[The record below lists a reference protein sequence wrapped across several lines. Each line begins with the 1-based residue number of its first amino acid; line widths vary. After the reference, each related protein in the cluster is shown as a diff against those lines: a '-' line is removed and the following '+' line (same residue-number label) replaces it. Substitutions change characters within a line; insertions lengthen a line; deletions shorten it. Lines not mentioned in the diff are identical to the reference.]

1 MKNIFLVTCAI
12 VMFGLFAA
20 NTVSGSS
27 YAIEN
32 VGLSKAVT
40 GNTESVVERRTI
52 VPYPYPNTNQKI
64 PATSPSIEKMPFVYD
79 RMPYRKGVGGIHVLP
94 YLRMGPNHDGYGGFG
109 TDFGI
114 DFGIFRS
121 HGLRFGID
129 FF

>member
-12 VMFGLFAA
+12 GMFVLSA
-20 NTVSGSS
+20 NTVNGSN
-27 YAIEN
+27 YAGD
-32 VGLSKAVT
+32 VGLSKVIT
-40 GNTESVVERRTI
+40 GNTESVVEHRAI

-64 PATSPSIEKMPFVYD
+64 PTTSPSIETMPFFYD
-79 RMPYRKGVGGIHVLP
+79 TIPHRPEGGGIHVLP
-94 YLRMGPNHDGYGGFG
+94 YLRMRPNPYGNGGFG

-114 DFGIFRS
+114 HFGIFRS

>member
-12 VMFGLFAA
+12 GMFVLSA
-20 NTVSGSS
+20 NTVNGSN
-27 YAIEN
+27 YAGD
-32 VGLSKAVT
+32 VGLSKVIT
-40 GNTESVVERRTI
+40 GNTESVVEHRAI

-64 PATSPSIEKMPFVYD
+64 PTTSPSIETMPFFYD
-79 RMPYRKGVGGIHVLP
+79 TMPYRQGEGRIHVLP
-94 YLRMGPNHDGYGGFG
+94 HLRMRPNPYGNGGFG

-114 DFGIFRS
+114 HFGIFRS

>member
-1 MKNIFLVTCAI
+1 MKNIFLMTCAI
-12 VMFGLFAA
+12 GMFVLSA
-20 NTVSGSS
+20 NTVNGNT
-27 YAIEN
+27 N
-32 VGLSKAVT
+32 VGPSKVMT
-40 GNTESVVERRTI
+40 GNTESVFEHRTI

-64 PATSPSIEKMPFVYD
+64 PAATPAIETMPFFYD
-79 RMPYRKGVGGIHVLP
+79 TMPYRNGEGGIHVLP
-94 YLRMGPNHDGYGGFG
+94 YLRMRPNPDGNGGFG